1 MLQRIKRFFGF
12 GPSPPPTNESAYHKG
27 NILGHP
33 GYFPGPYGPAPWN
46 YPMYPPGMPQN
57 GPNHTVWSPYQQWPP
72 GPWDTSSTVYPQGQ
86 FPQVYAPPPYPPPA
100 PGQVFPAP
108 HVQTFNPGYPGYP
121 VQMLPPPPANPQ
133 PIQAEPS
140 YQWPDGDVKLEC
152 TAGHEPAG
160 WDDQGWMWR
169 SSGPRKIGLPEGA
182 YKVDKRVCLGVFRC
196 RCTSA
201 AGDPSRFFRPRK
213 EKAARE
219 RQLSETC
226 HICRSTLTLIPCEA
240 SLTYYRYRGH
250 GGVEHSVRQHLGRHE
265 HPHPPIKILSA
276 ADRAALDQ
284 QVRENPSLTAQQLRA
299 GAGPT
304 QVALGDINPVL
315 LGARKARH
323 EVENSKVRQGIVGP
337 ATTRNSGFQ
346 LLSSLTSLQESFD
359 TPWIVNSNL
368 MDGQFI
374 IMQTP
379 FMRDTLLRDQVQS
392 WHQETLEAESGRH
405 GVVTDGCHD
414 FFKQG
419 ILLVSLVFSPILL
432 RWAPILFTWIGRFDE
447 HHHKSHFAQLV
458 YVIAELCT
466 QGLGHAFDE
475 RLYSAVFAFFSLR
488 TMVILNLFPQILD
501 FSSAQRN
508 GFISAFVEFMCS
520 RIPGWSTLSE
530 QSRRAEAS
538 ALRTRAEALIK
549 GCFIHWKRSLHKIKQ
564 VIGAQHLFRF
574 EALINVLESEHST
587 AVEFFEAVEL
597 IRAEFAEVRPW
608 LSWWILPGN
617 GSMIFPAMQK
627 MPAELRARLPNSTNA
642 SESGH
647 WLLYRAVG
655 QGFDLWDGV
664 RRLYRFQRETEMLYA
679 AVLAGHVDA
688 RFQGTKAQPKS
699 RIKWHPND
707 GRAPDTR
714 ERLAAIQKIEGDFN
728 ALTSELNDGERWK
741 ACNSALAVDVPPPAP
756 TNSTPPTQLMR
767 QSYKWEANS
776 CFIDAPLEA
785 YFRVFIAMGD
795 AARGDLLRRI
805 RGDAP
810 MTGLRDVFEHLWLRG
825 LLSGAIATT
834 KSSSNV
840 VPSAVKLGH
849 ALVAG
854 QLNVKRLISTK
865 WDAGQLSDG
874 MPGCAR
880 TWLNQMITTDTTNT
894 VQKYF
899 GIRHALHYTCPKAHL
914 TTQTNSTVWVENGIS
929 HGDIFLAHH
938 YIPESSH
945 QPSLANYL
953 VHSIPRQRLG
963 NDMRL
968 LHQEP
973 PIVCSNPDCHG
984 GEATMAAVST
994 DWPLILRMDPISH
1007 TPNLSLV
1014 SDRREIACPLVMKLG
1029 GQVEYELVARVIYIG
1044 PTADGSLGHYVTKT
1058 RLKGNTYMYDDTR
1071 RNGCLNEL
1079 GPLHL
1084 LEDHDPNTAFVLYH
1098 RTSQSFKTSR
1108 TVAEIQGDF
1117 EKIPVVPITIEII
1130 PDVPNTAKPAAP
1142 SPPAPEDDEVDQMII
1157 DSIASPTK
1165 SSQSSDRFYTP
1176 EQSPG
1181 DASRAETD
1189 SSTPC
1194 PVLCVPC
1201 GANFPEGDDD
1211 PNEVQ
1216 CGRCKF
1222 WSHFKCYPGTDWND
1236 ENEDFF
1242 CRTCRE
1248 EIRLEFYQPGTIAML
1263 PEPQS
1268 DWKDKKTLWYPAKFI
1283 KHHKNR
1289 ANGPYEYEFE
1299 WLACLDGTL
1308 YNTEFSSV
1316 PELRRIYHRGRES
1329 LEAIQYVKLSD
1340 QQIGNIRLP
1349 FYEDTNFE
1357 DHENPELT
1365 VIFNAAIPQIAKI
1378 LAAWDQQH
1386 CAMQSLSRF
1395 TGSKHINQVQKSSEW
1410 MVALGLA
1417 LTPELEAVLAPANI
1431 RLLQHK
1437 SLAHLHHEERLARV
1451 TGIGS
1456 ALLHFLV
1463 VQHELKEPLNLN
1475 GDLVNDLWDNSV
1487 VTCGGDGKAALQ
1499 AMYGAV
1505 NDGVLPGANHSQKM
1519 SRFFDR
1525 HTVFDSH
1532 WRPPLYRR
1540 LRNSQFASTEAILV
1554 TVSTGSK
1561 RKAEEQL
1568 EGSKGPKRSK
1578 LEEPKK
1584 VKAQQKTKNSGAGT
1598 NMAAPGNNRR
1608 ILPSRKCASR
1618 V

>member
-1 MLQRIKRFFGF
+1 MFQRIKRFFGF
-12 GPSPPPTNESAYHKG
+12 GPAPQPTNESAYIQG
-27 NILGHP
+27 NIHGHP
-33 GYFPGPYGPAPWN
+33 GYFPGPYGPPPWN

-57 GPNHTVWSPYQQWPP
+57 GQNHAVWSPYHQWTLGPWAPPSTAHPP
-72 GPWDTSSTVYPQGQ
+72 GQFSQAYP
-86 FPQVYAPPPYPPPA
+86 PPPYPPPA
-100 PGQVFPAP
+100 AP
-108 HVQTFNPGYPGYP
+108 QILPPPHAQTLNPGYPGYP
-121 VQMLPPPPANPQ
+121 AHMPPPPVSPQ
-133 PIQAEPS
+133 PIQDEPS
-140 YQWPDGDVKLEC
+140 YQWPDGNVKLEC
-152 TAGHEPAG
+152 TTGHEPAG

-169 SSGPRKIGLPEGA
+169 SSGARKIGLPEGA

-201 AGDPSRFFRPRK
+201 TGDPSRFFRPRK

-219 RQLSETC
+219 RQQSETC

-240 SLTYYRYRGH
+240 SLTYYRYLGH
-250 GGVEHSVRQHLGRHE
+250 GGLEHSVRQHLGHHE
-265 HPHPPIKILSA
+265 HPHPPIKTLSA
-276 ADRAALDQ
+276 ADREALDK

-304 QVALGDINPVL
+304 QIALGDINPVL
-315 LGARKARH
+315 LGARKARY
-323 EVENSKVRQGIVGP
+323 EVENSKVRQGIVAP
-337 ATTRNSGFQ
+337 ATLRNSGFQ
-346 LLSSLTSLQESFD
+346 LLNSLVSLQESCD
-359 TPWIVNSNL
+359 TPWIVKSDL

-374 IMQTP
+374 VMQTP

-419 ILLVSLVFSPILL
+419 ILLVSLVFSPILW

-447 HHHKSHFAQLV
+447 HHRKSHFAQLV

-466 QGLGHAFDE
+466 QGLGYAFDE
-475 RLYSAVFAFFSLR
+475 LLYSAV
-488 TMVILNLFPQILD
+488 
-501 FSSAQRN
+501 
-508 GFISAFVEFMCS
+508 
-520 RIPGWSTLSE
+520 
-530 QSRRAEAS
+530 
-538 ALRTRAEALIK
+538 
-549 GCFIHWKRSLHKIKQ
+549 
-564 VIGAQHLFRF
+564 IGTQHLFRF
-574 EALINVLESEHST
+574 EVLINVLESEHST

-679 AVLAGHVDA
+679 AVLTGHVNA

-728 ALTSELNDGERWK
+728 ALTSELNDAERWK
-741 ACNSALAVDVPPPAP
+741 ACNSALVMDVPPPAP
-756 TNSTPPTQLMR
+756 SNSTPPTQLMR
-767 QSYKWEANS
+767 QSYEWEANS

-810 MTGLRDVFEHLWLRG
+810 TTGLRDVFEHLWLRG
-825 LLSGAIATT
+825 LLSGAIAST
-834 KSSSNV
+834 KSSSKV

-899 GIRHALHYTCPKAHL
+899 GIRHALHYTCPKGHW
-914 TTQTNSTVWVENGIS
+914 TTQTNSTVWVENGVN
-929 HGDIFLAHH
+929 HGDIFLAHQ
-938 YIPESSH
+938 YIPEHSH
-945 QPSLANYL
+945 QPSLADYL
-953 VHSIPRQRLG
+953 IHSIPCQRLE

-1014 SDRREIACPLVMKLG
+1014 SDRREIACPLVLKLG

-1084 LEDHDPNTAFVLYH
+1084 LEDHDPNTAFGLYH

-1142 SPPAPEDDEVDQMII
+1142 KPPVTEPEDDEVDQMII

-1165 SSQSSDRFYTP
+1165 GSQSSDRFFTP

-1222 WSHFKCYPGTDWND
+1222 WSHFECYPGTDWND

-1242 CRTCRE
+1242 CQTCRE
-1248 EIRLEFYQPGTIAML
+1248 EIRLEFYEPGTIAML
-1263 PEPQS
+1263 PAPQS

-1283 KHHKNR
+1283 KRHKSR
-1289 ANGPYEYEFE
+1289 ANGPHEYEFE
-1299 WLACLDGTL
+1299 WSACLDGTL

-1316 PELRRIYHRGRES
+1316 PELRRIYHRDREF
-1329 LEAIQYVKLSD
+1329 LEAIQYVKLGD
-1340 QQIGNIRLP
+1340 KQIGNIRLP
-1349 FYEDTNFE
+1349 FYKDTNFE
-1357 DHENPELT
+1357 DHENPVLT
-1365 VIFNAAIPQIAKI
+1365 FIFNAAIPQIAKI
-1378 LAAWDQQH
+1378 LATWDEQQS
-1386 CAMQSLSRF
+1386 AIQSLSTF
-1395 TGSKHINQVQKSSEW
+1395 AGSKHINRVQKSSEW
-1410 MVALGLA
+1410 MVALGLE

-1431 RLLQHK
+1431 RLLHHEN
-1437 SLAHLHHEERLARV
+1437 LAHLHYEERLARV

-1463 VQHELKEPLNLN
+1463 VQQELKEPLNPN
-1475 GDLVNDLWDNSV
+1475 GDLVNDLWDKSV
-1487 VTCGGDGKAALQ
+1487 IACSDDGKAALH

-1505 NDGVLPGANHSQKM
+1505 NDGVLPGANESQRM
-1519 SRFFDR
+1519 LRFFDR
-1525 HTVFDSH
+1525 HTIFDTH

-1540 LRNSQFASTEAILV
+1540 VRKSQFASNEAILV
-1554 TVSTGSK
+1554 TVSTVSK

-1568 EGSKGPKRSK
+1568 ESLKGPKRSK
-1578 LEEPKK
+1578 LEGRKTA
-1584 VKAQQKTKNSGAGT
+1584 KAEQKTKKSGAGAII
-1598 NMAAPGNNRR
+1598 AAPGNNRR
-1608 ILPSRKCASR
+1608 ILPSRKCTSR
-1618 V
+1618 A